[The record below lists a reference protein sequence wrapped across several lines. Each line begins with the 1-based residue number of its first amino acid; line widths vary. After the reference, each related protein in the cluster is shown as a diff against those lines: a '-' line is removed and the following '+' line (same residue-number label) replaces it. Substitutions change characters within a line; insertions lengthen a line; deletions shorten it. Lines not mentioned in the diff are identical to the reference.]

1 MPLID
6 DEALVLDHHPYRDRH
21 LILSVLTQKDGVA
34 RGVLRQAR
42 GGKAPPAAAA
52 QILSHVHV
60 SLFFRPHAELA
71 TFRTIESITSSFPL
85 AAADIERSTAAAVVA
100 ELCSPTARRGNRP
113 NGLFASESR
122 RCEALLSGVR
132 HETVVAYVQY
142 WVLALGG
149 VFPAAESETASLNS
163 QDIEFLS
170 ACRRHPVSDI
180 DVSPPPSTASWLDTR
195 VREEA
200 ETTAQGTAISQTTL
214 EVMMRAHA

>member
-85 AAADIERSTAAAVVA
+85 AAADIEKSTAAAVVA
-100 ELCSPTARRGNRP
+100 EL
-113 NGLFASESR
+113 LFTYCPEGEPAERSFRLGVSALR
-122 RCEALLSGVR
+122 ALLGGVR

-149 VFPAAESETASLNS
+149 VFPAAESETASLSS

-170 ACRRHPVSDI
+170 ACRRHPVADI
-180 DVSPPPSTASWLDTR
+180 DVSPASTAAWLDTR

-200 ETTAQGTAISQTTL
+200 ERPL
-214 EVMMRAHA
+214 RALQFLRRLSK